1 MIKKKIKNAEIE
13 ALSNASQFTFPKYTT
28 QLINLVNSN
37 AQGTRPV
44 VVGQMSD
51 LIQEFPGKTIQD
63 WMEWYNNVQPNAIEN
78 ATERIYQKFIEM
90 KKSMELIDKCLIREW
105 VEDLVYIKTF
115 CGLKFQEAII
125 AYVGIFS

>member
-51 LIQEFPGKTIQD
+51 LIQEFPGKTIQVL
-63 WMEWYNNVQPNAIEN
+63 MECFYNVHTNEIEN
-78 ATERIYQKFIEM
+78 A
-90 KKSMELIDKCLIREW
+90 S
-105 VEDLVYIKTF
+105 
-115 CGLKFQEAII
+115 
-125 AYVGIFS
+125 